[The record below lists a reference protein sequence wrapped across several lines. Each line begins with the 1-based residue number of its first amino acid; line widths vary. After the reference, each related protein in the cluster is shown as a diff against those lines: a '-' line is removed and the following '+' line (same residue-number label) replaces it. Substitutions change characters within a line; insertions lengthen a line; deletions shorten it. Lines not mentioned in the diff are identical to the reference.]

1 MLSKILALM
10 FFAIGAGAQTASA
23 ADAPSINPEITGRFV
38 KVIDGD
44 SFVIEDVLSE
54 IRLWGLDAPE
64 WNEAGGSKATAAL
77 TALANGR
84 IVSCLHLYWDKH
96 AHIVARCTLQDG
108 RDIGREMITMGMA
121 RKYCSF
127 SQNYYETCSP

>member
-10 FFAIGAGAQTASA
+10 FVAIGAGTASA
-23 ADAPSINPEITGRFV
+23 ADAPSIHSEITGRV
-38 KVIDGD
+38 VRVIDGD

-64 WNEAGGSKATAAL
+64 WNEAGGPEATAAL
-77 TALANGR
+77 TELANGLM
-84 IVSCLHLYWDKH
+84 VSCLHLYWDKH
-96 AHIVARCTLQDG
+96 ARIVARCTLQDG
-108 RDIGREMITMGMA
+108 RDIVREMIAMGVA
-121 RKYCSF
+121 REYCSF